1 MTALDEA
8 TAVRVGGEVSLR
20 HRVRD
25 LFLQVGLL
33 PVLLAGMVVFFAIQ
47 EPTFFSGPNVSN
59 VGRQAV
65 YLLLVTLGQMVV
77 LLCAQLDL
85 SVGATIALTSVV
97 TASTMAKADEATA
110 GTIAAGMAAGL
121 CVGLVVGLLNGV
133 VVAFLRVP
141 SFMVTMGSASVATG
155 AALILSGGAPV
166 SGVPAQFTSM
176 FGTGQWFGVPVPLF
190 FGAGAIVVM
199 YVVLSWTTFGRNLYA
214 IGGNE
219 VAALLAG
226 VRVKL
231 QLVGAFVVCSLF
243 SSLAGVLL
251 TARVASGEATLGGS
265 FVLLAIA
272 AAVLGGT
279 SLFGGEGK
287 LVFVVLGV
295 FFLGILSNGMNLLL
309 ISSYVQQLVLGAVLI
324 GAVAIDRIK
333 PRIG

>member
-1 MTALDEA
+1 M
-8 TAVRVGGEVSLR
+8 S
-20 HRVRD
+20 D
-25 LFLQVGLL
+25 LFLQIGLL
-33 PVLLAGMVVFFAIQ
+33 PILLAAMVVFFAVR
-47 EPTFFSGPNVSN
+47 ETSFFSGPNVSN

-65 YLLLVTLGQMVV
+65 YLLLVTLGQMIV

-97 TASTMAKADEATA
+97 TASTMSNADQPTA
-110 GTIAAGMAAGL
+110 GTIMAGMAAGL
-121 CVGLVVGLLNGV
+121 CVGLVVGLVNGI

-141 SFMVTMGSASVATG
+141 SFIVTMGSASIATG
-155 AALILSGGAPV
+155 IALIMSHGAPV
-166 SGVPAQFTSM
+166 TGVPSEFTSM

-190 FGAGAIVVM
+190 IGAGAIVVM
-199 YVVLSWTTFGRNLYA
+199 YVVLSWTTFGRNIYA

-231 QLVGAFVVCSLF
+231 QLVGAFVICSLL

-251 TARVASGEATLGGS
+251 TARVASGEATIGGS
-265 FVLLAIA
+265 FVLLSVA

-279 SLFGGEGK
+279 SLFGGEGR
-287 LVFVVLGV
+287 LAFVVLGV
-295 FFLGILSNGMNLLL
+295 IFLGVLSNGMNLLL